1 MPINWDDN
9 GQADEK
15 QQIIG
20 VIVLVVIV
28 GLLLFL
34 VLKASKRKK

>member
-9 GQADEK
+9 GQADQK